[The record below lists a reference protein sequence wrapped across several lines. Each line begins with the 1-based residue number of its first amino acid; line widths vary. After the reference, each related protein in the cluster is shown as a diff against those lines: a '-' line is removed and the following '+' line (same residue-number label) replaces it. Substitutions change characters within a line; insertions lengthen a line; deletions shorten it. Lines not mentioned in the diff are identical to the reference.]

1 MNLQQLRSVSETV
14 RRGFSLT
21 KVAAVLHTSQP
32 GISRQIRE
40 LEDELNVEIFERAG
54 KRLTKLTEPGAA
66 VLPIIERIL
75 LDVQN
80 LRRAAQDFTGRDLG
94 HLTIAATHA
103 QARYALPA
111 AVLDFRALYPQVTL
125 NLHQGS
131 PRQVAQML
139 IEGEADIGIATEAL
153 SQYGELIA
161 LPCYRWTHC
170 VIAPVGHALLDGA
183 PLELERLA
191 RYPILTYEPG
201 FTGRARI
208 DEAFARAGLKPQ
220 IVISAMDADVIKTYV
235 ELGLG
240 VGIVSTLA
248 YDEVRDRGLRAL
260 DAGHLFEVNMTRLAI
275 RRGTL
280 LRRYVLSFIETFA
293 PSLTPSVVKDALAS
307 DVALET
313 VS

>member
-1 MNLQQLRSVSETV
+1 MNLQQLRTVSETV

-21 KVAAVLHTSQP
+21 KVAASLHTSQP

-40 LEDELNVEIFERAG
+40 LEDELNIEIFERTG
-54 KRLTKLTEPGAA
+54 KRLTKLTQPGAA

-75 LDVQN
+75 LDIQN

-111 AVLDFRALYPQVTL
+111 AVLDFRALYPQVAL

-139 IEGEADIGIATEAL
+139 IEGEADVGIATEAL
-153 SQYGELIA
+153 SQYSELIT

-170 VIAPVGHALLDGA
+170 VIAPVGHDLLDGA
-183 PLELERLA
+183 PLALEQLA
-191 RYPILTYEPG
+191 RYPILTYDAG
-201 FTGRARI
+201 FTGRGRI
-208 DEAFARAGLKPQ
+208 DAAFARAGLKPQ

-240 VGIVSTLA
+240 VGIISMLA
-248 YDEVRDRGLRAL
+248 YDEVRDRGLRAI
-260 DAGHLFEVNMTRLAI
+260 DAGHLFDVNLTRLAI

-280 LRRYVLSFIETFA
+280 LRNYVLSFIETFA
-293 PSLTPSVVKDALAS
+293 PSLTPSVVKDAMAS
-307 DVALET
+307 DVALQIPA
-313 VS
+313 

>member
-1 MNLQQLRSVSETV
+1 MNLQQLRTVSETV

-21 KVAAVLHTSQP
+21 KVAASLHTSQP

-40 LEDELNVEIFERAG
+40 LEDELDIEIFERVG
-54 KRLTKLTEPGAA
+54 KRLTKLTQPGAA

-75 LDVQN
+75 LDIQN

-111 AVLDFRALYPQVTL
+111 AVLDFRALYPQVAL

-153 SQYGELIA
+153 SQYSELIT

-170 VIAPVGHALLDGA
+170 VIAPVGHELLDGA

-191 RYPILTYEPG
+191 RYPILTYDAG
-201 FTGRARI
+201 FTGRIRI
-208 DEAFARAGLKPQ
+208 DAAFARAGLKPQ

-240 VGIVSTLA
+240 VGIISMLA
-248 YDEVRDRGLRAL
+248 YDEVRDRGLRAI
-260 DAGHLFEVNMTRLAI
+260 DAGHLFDVNLTRLAI

-280 LRRYVLSFIETFA
+280 LRNYVLSFIETFA

-307 DVALET
+307 DGALQAPA
-313 VS
+313 

>member
-1 MNLQQLRSVSETV
+1 MNLQQLRTVSETV

-21 KVAAVLHTSQP
+21 KVAASLHTSQP

-40 LEDELNVEIFERAG
+40 LEDELDIEIFERVG
-54 KRLTKLTEPGAA
+54 KRLTKLTQPGAA

-75 LDVQN
+75 LDIQN

-111 AVLDFRALYPQVTL
+111 AVLDFRALYPQVAL

-153 SQYGELIA
+153 SQYSELIT

-170 VIAPVGHALLDGA
+170 VIAPVGHELLDGA

-191 RYPILTYEPG
+191 RYPILTYDAG
-201 FTGRARI
+201 FTGRSRI
-208 DEAFARAGLKPQ
+208 DAAFARAGLKPQ

-240 VGIVSTLA
+240 VGIISMLA
-248 YDEVRDRGLRAL
+248 YDEVRDRGLRAI
-260 DAGHLFEVNMTRLAI
+260 DAGHLFDVNLTRLAI

-280 LRRYVLSFIETFA
+280 LRNYVLSFIETFA

-307 DVALET
+307 DGALQAPA
-313 VS
+313 

>member
-1 MNLQQLRSVSETV
+1 MNFQQLRTVCETA

-21 KVAAVLHTSQP
+21 KVAAALHASQP

-40 LEDELNVEIFERAG
+40 LEDELGIEIFERAG
-54 KRLTKLTEPGAA
+54 KRLTRLTEAGAA
-66 VLPIIERIL
+66 VLPVIERIL
-75 LDVQN
+75 LEARN
-80 LRRAAQDFTGRDLG
+80 LRHAAQDFAGRDIG
-94 HLTIAATHA
+94 HLAIAATHA

-111 AVLDFRALYPQVTL
+111 AVLDFRTLYPQVTL

-139 IEGEADIGIATEAL
+139 LEGEADVGIATEAL
-153 SQYGELIA
+153 AQYSQLVT

-170 VIAPVGHALLDGA
+170 VIVPVGHELLDGA
-183 PLELERLA
+183 PLQLERLA
-191 RYPILTYEPG
+191 RYPIVTYDTG

-208 DEAFARAGLKPQ
+208 DEAFAREGLKPQ

-240 VGIVSTLA
+240 VGIIATLA
-248 YDEVRDRGLRAL
+248 YDELRDRGLRAL
-260 DAGHLFEVNMTRLAI
+260 DAGQLFAVNVTRLAI

-280 LRRYVLSFIETFA
+280 PRAYVLSFIETFA
-293 PSLTPSVVKDALAS
+293 PSLTQSVVKDALAS
-307 DVALET
+307 DASVALE
-313 VS
+313 V